1 MEKVSKIA
9 IFSGETSGDQYASL
23 LAYQLKKIF
32 ADVEIIGIGGPKLQ
46 ASGIRIIAEHPL
58 SGTFGF
64 SAVAKTLCKQ
74 VKFLHHCIRIIKK
87 ENPDLI
93 VFIDNPGFNLTLA
106 KNLYDFKKIYY
117 IPPKIWAHDYQ
128 RIFLIK
134 HFFHS
139 VIVIFPFEKPIYE
152 KEGIPAYYGG
162 HPVLDLISEEK
173 DEDFFQK
180 TGIDK
185 NIPLIGFF
193 PGSRQEEIKHILP
206 LLIKAGKIILQKY
219 HVSFAISC
227 AEERLYQMQKKILE
241 RENINWPV
249 WKGSTHTLAKNSK
262 VALAASGTINLEI
275 ALCDTPMLVFYKME
289 PVNYTIARIIVQSGY
304 VSPVNIVS
312 GRKVVDEFIQNINWY
327 RFQRVFSEV

>member
-152 KEGIPAYYGG
+152 KEGIPAAVIGEVI
-162 HPVLDLISEEK
+162 P
-173 DEDFFQK
+173 
-180 TGIDK
+180 K
-185 NIPLIGFF
+185 NEVRYWIEPD
-193 PGSRQEEIKHILP
+193 GSRKDIIPPPVDHFWEVFFSALEQASREE
-206 LLIKAGKIILQKY
+206 GQ
-219 HVSFAISC
+219 
-227 AEERLYQMQKKILE
+227 
-241 RENINWPV
+241 
-249 WKGSTHTLAKNSK
+249 
-262 VALAASGTINLEI
+262 
-275 ALCDTPMLVFYKME
+275 
-289 PVNYTIARIIVQSGY
+289 
-304 VSPVNIVS
+304 
-312 GRKVVDEFIQNINWY
+312 
-327 RFQRVFSEV
+327 